1 MEISRWNDYLIH
13 QIAKP
18 IDTVGTHDENFMDRL
33 WFMAYTGDGSLQM
46 MAGLGVY
53 SNKAVMDTF
62 LLIRHRGVQHNFRAY
77 RQVQGDR
84 AATRIGPLRFDA
96 IVPQQHWRIILD
108 DKETGIGCS
117 LDFHARVAPFLFPE
131 LGFPQQEQMHY
142 EQPGRCDGTLTVAG
156 ETFPVSALPS
166 VRERSWGVRQPG
178 LIADI
183 GTLIV
188 IEAHF
193 DSCSAT
199 LIYIDSQ
206 HFRMRQGV
214 LLFDDGTVIRS
225 STFDSVWLSTLENSS
240 TRYASN

>member
-1 MEISRWNDYLIH
+1 
-13 QIAKP
+13 
-18 IDTVGTHDENFMDRL
+18 
-33 WFMAYTGDGSLQM
+33 
-46 MAGLGVY
+46 
-53 SNKAVMDTF
+53 
-62 LLIRHRGVQHNFRAY
+62 
-77 RQVQGDR
+77 
-84 AATRIGPLRFDA
+84 
-96 IVPQQHWRIILD
+96 
-108 DKETGIGCS
+108 
-117 LDFHARVAPFLFPE
+117 
-131 LGFPQQEQMHY
+131 
-142 EQPGRCDGTLTVAG
+142 
-156 ETFPVSALPS
+156 VSALPS
-166 VRERSWGVRQPG
+166 VRDRSWGVRQPG

-199 LIYIDSQ
+199 LIYTDSQ